1 MYFMPK
7 QEIMSGSYK
16 RSYKTNKND
25 LDSKDDDLGIEEDS
39 FKE

>member
-1 MYFMPK
+1 MPK

-16 RSYKTNKND
+16 RSYKLNKSD
-25 LDSKDDDLGIEEDS
+25 LDSEDDDLDIDEDS